1 VTGDIRLYRLPR
13 RQWFFAVGVIVAF
26 LVCASIVFE
35 PDPSTGVLAK
45 PSDYLW
51 VLIPSAIL
59 ALYMTLRA
67 YHTRVETS
75 GEAITMFHVMNRECV
90 PWSDVVGFEVHPT
103 PSRRGSSVLAR
114 TTLGRLVRVR
124 TFMGV
129 RRTTD
134 HRAIATAFQQQLE
147 SDRERRAAELTES
160 EPLESLVR

>member
-1 VTGDIRLYRLPR
+1 MTGDISVYRLPR
-13 RQWFFAVGVIVAF
+13 RQLFFAAGVVVAF
-26 LVCASIVFE
+26 CISASIIFE

-59 ALYMTLRA
+59 ALYMTIRA
-67 YHTRVETS
+67 YRTRVETS
-75 GEAITMFHVMNRECV
+75 PDGITMFHVMNREEV
-90 PWSDVVGFEVHPT
+90 PWTEIVGFEVHPT

-129 RRTTD
+129 RSTTD
-134 HRAIATAFQQQLE
+134 HKAIATALRDELEADRDRRLAGLLQPASLE
-147 SDRERRAAELTES
+147 SIDR
-160 EPLESLVR
+160 